1 MGEALDQA
9 RDFGLQD
16 AKALLLRHGPSVLG
30 AGDPFAGAARHAPP
44 AGRDLR
50 VLGVVSE
57 IVKQHT
63 HRGLTPRL
71 SFFRDQKGHECDV
84 VIEQGDRL
92 VAVEIKSGQIVAP
105 DVFAALSRVSDDLRA
120 APGGRVAVLP
130 RVIYAGTDSHARTAA
145 RQLSWRDID
154 SVEWTGA
161 HTPKRPR
168 PQAR

>member
-1 MGEALDQA
+1 MTRLAISAFKTPKLYFYDTGLLCRALGIRSPAQLDTHP
-9 RDFGLQD
+9 
-16 AKALLLRHGPSVLG
+16 LRG
-30 AGDPFAGAARHAPP
+30 AIFECW
-44 AGRDLR
+44 
-50 VLGVVSE
+50 VVSE

-92 VAVEIKSGQIVAP
+92 VAVEIKSGQTVAP

-120 APGGRVAVLP
+120 APGGRVAVVP
-130 RVIYAGTDSHARTAA
+130 RVIYAGTDLHARTAA

-161 HTPKRPR
+161 QTPKRPR